1 MVQEIIF
8 TKNMEKELKQE
19 ETQEQFNK
27 IDNVLK
33 EHEDA
38 LEKHPELKSALE
50 EHKTILAVSMMNHW
64 LPRDLGRKLIM
75 LIILIVG
82 ISGTMAGN
90 SNWLFILLILP
101 LFSPKIIMRISIIIG
116 YLKGNHKK

>member
-1 MVQEIIF
+1 
-8 TKNMEKELKQE
+8 MEKELSHE
-19 ETQEQFNK
+19 EMQEQFNK

-33 EHEDA
+33 EHEVA
-38 LEKHPELKSALE
+38 LERHPEFKSTLKE
-50 EHKTILAVSMMNHW
+50 RKTILAVSMMNHW
-64 LPRDLGRKLIM
+64 LPRDLGRRLIM

-82 ISGTMAGN
+82 ISGAMAGN

>member
-1 MVQEIIF
+1 
-8 TKNMEKELKQE
+8 MEKELNHE
-19 ETQEQFNK
+19 EMQEQFNE

-33 EHEDA
+33 KHEVA
-38 LEKHPELKSALE
+38 LERHPEFKSTLE

-64 LPRDLGRKLIM
+64 LPRDLGRRLIM
-75 LIILIVG
+75 LVILIIG

-90 SNWLFILLILP
+90 SSWLFILLILP
-101 LFSPKIIMRISIIIG
+101 VFSPKIIMRISIIIG

>member
-1 MVQEIIF
+1 
-8 TKNMEKELKQE
+8 MEKELKHKE
-19 ETQEQFNK
+19 MQEQFNK
-27 IDNVLK
+27 IDDVLT
-33 EHEDA
+33 EHEVA

-90 SNWLFILLILP
+90 SNWLLILLILP
-101 LFSPKIIMRISIIIG
+101 LFSPKIVMRISIIIG

>member
-1 MVQEIIF
+1 
-8 TKNMEKELKQE
+8 MEKEFSHEDIQNKFNAVDNLLSKEGDNMPKELKANLE
-19 ETQEQFNK
+19 ET
-27 IDNVLK
+27 
-33 EHEDA
+33 
-38 LEKHPELKSALE
+38 
-50 EHKTILAVSMMNHW
+50 KTILAVSLMNHW

-75 LIILIVG
+75 LVILIIG

>member
-1 MVQEIIF
+1 
-8 TKNMEKELKQE
+8 MEKELNHE
-19 ETQEQFNK
+19 EMQEQFNK
-27 IDNVLK
+27 VGGVLK

-38 LEKHPELKSALE
+38 LKRHPELKSTLE
-50 EHKTILAVSMMNHW
+50 EHQTILAVSMMNHW

-75 LIILIVG
+75 LIILIIG
-82 ISGTMAGN
+82 ISGAMAGN

-101 LFSPKIIMRISIIIG
+101 LFSPKIILRISIIIG

>member
-1 MVQEIIF
+1 
-8 TKNMEKELKQE
+8 MEKELKHE
-19 ETQEQFNK
+19 EMQEQFNK

-33 EHEDA
+33 EHEVS

-50 EHKTILAVSMMNHW
+50 EYKTILAVSMMNHW

-75 LIILIVG
+75 LIILIIG

-101 LFSPKIIMRISIIIG
+101 LFSPKIVMRISIIIG
-116 YLKGNHKK
+116 YLKGN